1 MLQSALKA
9 WLQIGLLDQL
19 GYLNFRKV
27 REQIVR
33 KSAEFSELHRKN
45 RDPTRRRCALANR

>member
-1 MLQSALKA
+1 
-9 WLQIGLLDQL
+9 LDQL

-45 RDPTRRRCALANR
+45 RDPTRRRCALAKPLN